1 MGRNAHRGGFAR
13 HRIQRT
19 PDAVV
24 ATHELA
30 SNQLPDSEATMTDKG
45 TTMADLDF
53 APRDILITS
62 RAGMRAGKTS
72 VPGR

>member
-1 MGRNAHRGGFAR
+1 M
-13 HRIQRT
+13 
-19 PDAVV
+19 
-24 ATHELA
+24 
-30 SNQLPDSEATMTDKG
+30 PDSEATMTDKG

-53 APRDILITS
+53 APRDILITG